1 MEVAAKYISVHNG
14 SCFNSVFHAA
24 LTHDIGKPDVKTY
37 INSKGEE
44 TEDAHY
50 YNHDSVGS
58 YKCLFYEYPFSIDK
72 EYISLLIGLHMRP
85 YMAWKQSE
93 KAKERD
99 LKLFGKEVIDD
110 VMMIHEAD
118 LFAH

>member
-1 MEVAAKYISVHNG
+1 MS
-14 SCFNSVFHAA
+14 
-24 LTHDIGKPDVKTY
+24 
-37 INSKGEE
+37 
-44 TEDAHY
+44 
-50 YNHDSVGS
+50 
-58 YKCLFYEYPFSIDK
+58 
-72 EYISLLIGLHMRP
+72 
-85 YMAWKQSE
+85 WKQSE